1 MKSSINIFVSYITTL
16 KLGCIYMP
24 NYQPDTTEDVI
35 YEVVGLSTHTDHYK
49 QKHISEC
56 LLKDVK
62 TGRML
67 RTSDSYNSGVLRNM
81 KKIFN
86 AEVIVYRGY
95 YKIPTT
101 HLKITNAY
109 RLRSHNIEYLS
120 QSVDS

>member
-1 MKSSINIFVSYITTL
+1 
-16 KLGCIYMP
+16 MP

-35 YEVVGLSTHTDHYK
+35 YQVVGLSTHTNHYK

-81 KKIFN
+81 KKLFD

-101 HLKITNAY
+101 HLRSTNAY